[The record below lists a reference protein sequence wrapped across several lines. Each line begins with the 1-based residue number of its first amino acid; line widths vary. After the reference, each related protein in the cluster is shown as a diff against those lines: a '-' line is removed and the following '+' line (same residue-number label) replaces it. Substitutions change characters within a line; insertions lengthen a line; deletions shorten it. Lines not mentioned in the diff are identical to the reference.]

1 MKDEENGIVL
11 KIMAVLIV
19 VLSVGVV
26 LLSGYAYLLK
36 IENDR
41 YDLMIQEIRTQVLP
55 DTVSATEFK
64 PPMIV
69 DVPNTANVSKEE
81 PPQSDG
87 QRFYLELFDFRKLI
101 LRSIDFLTRS
111 EPFSYVSV
119 NETTAFKLCIDAGEG
134 NYHITRLDDGYYG
147 VLFRGSNPL
156 PEVFASRSGYGV
168 QLVSHTRG
176 DGLSQQVTDLRMNG
190 YPAFIYKSTGSD
202 GRTFYAAVLG
212 VFPNLEMARNYSK
225 IIDEKEIRQI
235 TGWGISDRYI
245 RTIE

>member
-1 MKDEENGIVL
+1 MKDEENGIII

-36 IENDR
+36 VENDR
-41 YDLMIQEIRTQVLP
+41 YDLMIQEIRIQVLP
-55 DTVSATEFK
+55 ESVSSTETDEPLNVNIPETVT
-64 PPMIV
+64 
-69 DVPNTANVSKEE
+69 VSKENT
-81 PPQSDG
+81 PQSDG
-87 QRFYLELFDFRKLI
+87 QRFYLELFDSRKLI
-101 LRSIDFLTRS
+101 LRSIDFLTRG

-119 NETTAFKLCIDAGEG
+119 NESTAFKLCINAGEG

-147 VLFRGSNPL
+147 VLFRGSNPM
-156 PEVFASRSGYGV
+156 PEVFASKSGYGV

-202 GRTFYAAVLG
+202 GRTFYAAIIGL
-212 VFPNLEMARNYSK
+212 FPNLEMARNYSK
-225 IIDEKEIRQI
+225 IIDEKEIREL
-235 TGWGISDRYI
+235 TGWSISDRYI
-245 RTIE
+245 RSIE